1 MTRDPRYDILFDP
14 VKIGPVTAKNRFFQV
29 PHCTGMGYLRPNT
42 LAAMRGVKAE
52 GGWGV
57 VCTEYNSIHPTSD
70 DAPGVHATLWDESD
84 IRANRLMTDKV
95 HEHGA
100 LAGAELWYGGARSPN
115 LYSRMPAMD
124 LGHLPNLAGHPFQT
138 RAMDKTDIR
147 NLRRWHRNAAI
158 RAKKAGFDVVYVYA
172 THGYLLANFLD
183 PTINTRTDE
192 YGGSLENRT
201 RLVRELIEETKEAVG
216 DTCAVAVRFKADET
230 IGEDGVPE
238 HGERREM
245 FEMMANMPDLWDIN
259 IADYTLEMGMSRFVK
274 EAALE
279 PYMSWVKSVTDV
291 PVVTVG
297 RFTSPDTMVSQ
308 IKRGITDFIGAARP
322 SIADP
327 YIPNK
332 IMEGRPEDIRECIGC
347 NICYSGDSL
356 GVPIRCTQN
365 PTMGEEWRKGW
376 HPEKVAENGSDTRV
390 LIVGAGPS
398 GLEAARAAGRRGY
411 DVMLA
416 EATRELGGR
425 VTREATLPGM
435 SEYIRVRD
443 YREGQLHK
451 LPNVEVFRES
461 RLTAEDVFATE
472 ADHVAIATGA
482 TWKRE
487 RFDGKTF
494 VPVTT
499 GNATVLTPDDIMS
512 GDLPT
517 GSCVVFDGDNYYM
530 GGLMAETLA
539 DAGCDVTYV
548 TEEDSVSAWAGNTSE
563 RWRIRTQ
570 MMEKGVKIITA
581 HALTAFDGTT
591 ATLTCSYT
599 GQTQDI
605 VSNNAVLATQRTPN
619 DGLYHDILATVDGDA
634 SKLPFTLTRIGDC
647 EAPSIVAAAVYA
659 GHLYA
664 TEIDEAQTK
673 DLDEPLT
680 FDRMDVGAAL
690 PVTFTMEDPANQ
702 AQPDPAYLKTLLDYY
717 EEEIGGVAYYEALAD
732 LCTTP
737 EHKEKMIL
745 LARVEQHTAD
755 IVKPLIDRYGMT
767 PRDADILCAE
777 GIAVARKGPQ
787 DYDGMIAEMRR
798 IFPGYIADFERLE
811 RMAPPQDM
819 PILKRMTEHEVVAV
833 AFLELE
839 AKGDS
844 DALEP
849 LYRFLAAPAATTQA
863 A

>member
-1 MTRDPRYDILFDP
+1 MTRDPRYDILFEP

-29 PHCTGMGYLRPNT
+29 PHCTGMGYLRPKT

-57 VCTEYNSIHPTSD
+57 ICTEYNSIHPTSD
-70 DAPGVHATLWDESD
+70 DAPGVHATLWDDSD

-95 HEHGA
+95 HEYDA
-100 LAGAELWYGGARSPN
+100 LAGAELWYAGARSPN

-124 LGHLPNLAGHPFQT
+124 VGNLPNLAGHPFQT
-138 RAMDKTDIR
+138 RSMDKTDIR
-147 NLRRWHRNAAI
+147 NLRRWHRNAAV
-158 RAKKAGFDVVYVYA
+158 RARDAGFDVVYVYA

-183 PTINTRTDE
+183 PTINTRSDE

-201 RLVRELIEETKEAVG
+201 RLVRELIEETKDAVG

-230 IGEDGVPE
+230 IGKDSVPE

-245 FEMMANMPDLWDIN
+245 FEMMADMPDLWDIN
-259 IADYTLEMGMSRFVK
+259 IADYSLEMGMSRFVK

-376 HPEKVAENGSDTRV
+376 HPEKVAEKGSDKRI
-390 LIVGAGPS
+390 LIVGAGPT
-398 GLEAARAAGRRGY
+398 GLEAARAAGARGY

-416 EATRELGGR
+416 EATRDLGGR

-461 RLTAEDVFATE
+461 KLTADDVFATE

-482 TWKRE
+482 TWRRD
-487 RFDGKTF
+487 RFNGKTY
-494 VPVTT
+494 VPVADE
-499 GNATVLTPDDIMS
+499 NATVLTPDDIMN
-512 GDLPT
+512 GTLPN
-517 GSCVVFDGDNYYM
+517 GRCVVFDGDNYYM
-530 GGLMAETLA
+530 GGLMAEALA
-539 DAGCDVTYV
+539 DAGCEVTYV

-570 MMEKGVKIITA
+570 MMEKGVQIVTA
-581 HALTAFDGTT
+581 HALTAFDGSN
-591 ATLTCSYT
+591 ATLECTYT
-599 GQTQDI
+599 GKVCTID
-605 VSNNAVLATQRTPN
+605 SNWAVLATQRMPN
-619 DGLYHDILATVDGDA
+619 ASLYHDILATVDGDA

-659 GHLYA
+659 GHQYA
-664 TEIDEAQTK
+664 AE
-673 DLDEPLT
+673 LDTVKNLDQPLI
-680 FDRMDVGAAL
+680 FDRMDVGAVMPAHI
-690 PVTFTMEDPANQ
+690 VQEDAANQ
-702 AQPDPAYLKTLLDYY
+702 AEPDPAYLKTLLDYY
-717 EEEIGGVAYYEALAD
+717 EEEIGGVAYYEALAEI
-732 LCTTP
+732 CTMP
-737 EHKEKMIL
+737 EQKEKMRI
-745 LARVEQHTAD
+745 LARVEQHTVD
-755 IVKPLIDRYGMT
+755 IVKPLIDRYGLT
-767 PRDADILCAE
+767 PRASDIICAE
-777 GIAVARKGPQ
+777 GSADAQKGPQ
-787 DYDGMIAEMRR
+787 DYDGMIAYMRR
-798 IFPGYIADFERLE
+798 IFPSYIADFERLE
-811 RMAPPQDM
+811 RMAPPQDI
-819 PILKRMTEHEVVAV
+819 PILKRMTDHEVVAV

-839 AKGDS
+839 AKGDA

-849 LYRFLAAPAATTQA
+849 LLRFLAGPVVTTQA